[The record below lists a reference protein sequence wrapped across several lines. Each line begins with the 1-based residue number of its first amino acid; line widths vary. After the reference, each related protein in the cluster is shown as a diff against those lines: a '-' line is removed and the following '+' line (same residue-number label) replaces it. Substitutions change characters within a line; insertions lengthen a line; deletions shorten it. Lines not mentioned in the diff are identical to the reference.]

1 MNSKN
6 TWLWL
11 VLAAG
16 LFATICLLNR
26 HLRPGPP
33 ASAQGWPVFPFATAT
48 SVQVIPLK
56 ALEIQADRT
65 NGNWFLSKP
74 LVYPAQAAA
83 IQALLDSLAKLT
95 PVTRIT
101 ASELRQQPAAEQDY
115 GFDHPALSLVIA
127 APDQQWQLKIGRLT
141 APGDQVFLR
150 IVGVDGAFVTEA
162 GWLKYLPRT
171 AADWRETTLVNSS
184 GIYDT
189 VVLTNGAKA
198 IEFHLDPTNHL
209 WRMTRPLQARADSDR
224 INRALEQLRSARV
237 AEFVTDDPQADLS
250 AYELQPAVLDL
261 WLGHGGGLTDGL
273 HTGKTLTNDTSL
285 VYAKR
290 EGWNGVVN
298 TLKEPLAPWH
308 GSVNDFRDTHLIDFT
323 TPVNEVTVQMGD
335 SPNDHFTLQRAGSG
349 TWQVAGETFPV
360 DAEGMQ
366 DFLKLLGSLRAT
378 EFVSDVATLPDL
390 QTYGL
395 TRPFMQI
402 TLRPTV
408 GDTNQTLAQLS
419 FSTPQTN
426 GLFVRRSD
434 EDFIYG
440 LDATN
445 LNRIPEASLEFRDRR
460 IWNFPEEDITSL
472 TVRQNGQTR
481 QLLHSGRNQWSL
493 APGSSGQI
501 YPPTIEETSH
511 QLGDLSAIW
520 WVARKIS
527 DPGMVGV
534 TTNSLQ
540 IVMDLKN
547 GQKRTLD
554 FGGSFGGQPVALVT
568 LDGER
573 WAFIIP
579 QILYQLVASYLTIP
593 ANGS

>member
-101 ASELRQQPAAEQDY
+101 ASELRQQLAAEQDY
-115 GFDHPALSLVIA
+115 GFDHSALSLVIA

-323 TPVNEVTVQMGD
+323 TPVNEVDVDVAD
-335 SPNDHFTLQRAGSG
+335 SPNNHFALQKKAAGG
-349 TWQVAGETFPV
+349 WLVAGETFPV
-360 DAEGMQ
+360 DA
-366 DFLKLLGSLRAT
+366 DNVLTFLKLLGSLKAT

-395 TRPFMQI
+395 ARPLIQI
-402 TLRPTV
+402 TLRPTA

-419 FSTPQTN
+419 FSAPQTN
-426 GLFVRRSD
+426 GVFVRRSD

-440 LDATN
+440 LDPTD
-445 LNRIPEASLEFRDRR
+445 LNRIPESGWEFRDRR
-460 IWNFPEEDITSL
+460 IWNFPEQDIASL
-472 TVRQNGQTR
+472 TIHQNGQTR
-481 QLLHSGRNQWSL
+481 QLLHNGRNQWTL
-493 APGSSGQI
+493 APGSPGQI
-501 YPPTIEETSH
+501 YGPTIEETAH
-511 QLGDLSAIW
+511 QLGDLAAIG
-520 WVARKIS
+520 WVARKINQ
-527 DPGMVGV
+527 PALFGV

-554 FGGSFGGQPVALVT
+554 FGAPIASQPLALVT

-573 WAFIIP
+573 WAFIASAT
-579 QILYQLVASYLTIP
+579 LYELVLNYLTIP
-593 ANGS
+593 ANGP

>member
-26 HLRPGPP
+26 HFRPGPP
-33 ASAQGWPVFPFATAT
+33 VATRGWPAFPFASAS
-48 SVQVIPLK
+48 SVEVIPK
-56 ALEIQADRT
+56 NDLEIRADRT

-74 LVYPAQAAA
+74 LVYPAQAAG

-101 ASELRQQPAAEQDY
+101 AGELRQQPNAGEDY
-115 GFDHPALSLVIA
+115 GLDQPATSLVIS

-150 IVGVDGAFVTEA
+150 VVGVDGAFVTDA
-162 GWLKYLPRT
+162 GWLKFLPKN
-171 AADWRETTLVNSS
+171 ANDWRETTLVNSG
-184 GIYDT
+184 GIYDSI
-189 VVLTNGAKA
+189 VLTNGAKV
-198 IEFHLDPTNHL
+198 IELHLDPTNHL
-209 WRMTRPLQARADSDR
+209 WRMTRPLLARADSDR

-237 AEFVTDDPQADLS
+237 TEFVTDDPQADLS
-250 AYELQPAVLDL
+250 AYELQPADLDL
-261 WLGHGGGLTDGL
+261 WLGHGAGLTDGL
-273 HTGKTLTNDTSL
+273 HTGKTLTNDPAL

-290 EGWNGVVN
+290 EGWNGVVK
-298 TLKEPLAPWH
+298 TPKEPLSPWH
-308 GSVNDFRDTHLIDFT
+308 GSVNDFRDTYLVDFT
-323 TPVNEVTVQMGD
+323 TPVNEVDVDVAD
-335 SPNDHFTLQRAGSG
+335 SPNNHFALQKKAAGG
-349 TWQVAGETFPV
+349 WLVAGETFPV
-360 DAEGMQ
+360 DA
-366 DFLKLLGSLRAT
+366 DNVLTFLKLLGSLKAT

-395 TRPFMQI
+395 ARPLIQI
-402 TLRPTV
+402 TLRPTA

-419 FSTPQTN
+419 FSAPQTN
-426 GLFVRRSD
+426 GVFVRRSD

-440 LDATN
+440 LDPTD
-445 LNRIPEASLEFRDRR
+445 LNRIPESGWEFRDRR
-460 IWNFPEEDITSL
+460 IWNFPEQDIASL
-472 TVRQNGQTR
+472 TIHQNGQTR
-481 QLLHSGRNQWSL
+481 QLLHNGRNQWTL
-493 APGSSGQI
+493 APGSPGQI
-501 YPPTIEETSH
+501 YGPTIEETAH
-511 QLGDLSAIW
+511 QLGDLAAIG
-520 WVARKIS
+520 WVARKINQ
-527 DPGMVGV
+527 PALFGV

-554 FGGSFGGQPVALVT
+554 FGAPIASQPLALVT

-573 WAFIIP
+573 WAFIASAT
-579 QILYQLVASYLTIP
+579 LYELVLNYLTIP
-593 ANGS
+593 ANGP

>member
-1 MNSKN
+1 
-6 TWLWL
+6 
-11 VLAAG
+11 
-16 LFATICLLNR
+16 
-26 HLRPGPP
+26 
-33 ASAQGWPVFPFATAT
+33 
-48 SVQVIPLK
+48 
-56 ALEIQADRT
+56 
-65 NGNWFLSKP
+65 
-74 LVYPAQAAA
+74 
-83 IQALLDSLAKLT
+83 
-95 PVTRIT
+95 
-101 ASELRQQPAAEQDY
+101 
-115 GFDHPALSLVIA
+115 
-127 APDQQWQLKIGRLT
+127 
-141 APGDQVFLR
+141 
-150 IVGVDGAFVTEA
+150 
-162 GWLKYLPRT
+162 
-171 AADWRETTLVNSS
+171 
-184 GIYDT
+184 
-189 VVLTNGAKA
+189 
-198 IEFHLDPTNHL
+198 
-209 WRMTRPLQARADSDR
+209 
-224 INRALEQLRSARV
+224 
-237 AEFVTDDPQADLS
+237 
-250 AYELQPAVLDL
+250 
-261 WLGHGGGLTDGL
+261 
-273 HTGKTLTNDTSL
+273 
-285 VYAKR
+285 
-290 EGWNGVVN
+290 
-298 TLKEPLAPWH
+298 
-308 GSVNDFRDTHLIDFT
+308 
-323 TPVNEVTVQMGD
+323 
-335 SPNDHFTLQRAGSG
+335 
-349 TWQVAGETFPV
+349 
-360 DAEGMQ
+360 
-366 DFLKLLGSLRAT
+366 
-378 EFVSDVATLPDL
+378 
-390 QTYGL
+390 
-395 TRPFMQI
+395 MQI